1 LVTTLHLLDFQF
13 DLFSIGEK
21 TMPERDRGRK
31 RRFPRWFDVFEE
43 MEKMDEMMD
52 EMMQRAFEIPNG
64 TKSYGP
70 YVYGFSVSFDP
81 EGKPAIQQFG
91 NVKPSRVGPQVKEQR
106 EPLVDV
112 IEENDEIAVFAELPG
127 VEKNDIRLHSNE
139 KNLTISVDSKG
150 RKYHKELELPGSVL
164 PASAKATCKNGVL
177 EIRFKKAEA
186 EDRERQIEIE

>member
-1 LVTTLHLLDFQF
+1 
-13 DLFSIGEK
+13 
-21 TMPERDRGRK
+21 MPERDLGRK

-52 EMMQRAFEIPNG
+52 EMMQRAFEIPNR

-70 YVYGFSVSFDP
+70 YVYGFSVSLDAA
-81 EGKPAIQQFG
+81 GKPAIQQFG

-112 IEENDEIAVFAELPG
+112 IEENDEIAVFAEIPG

-139 KNLTISVDSKG
+139 KNLTISVNSKG
-150 RKYHKELELPGSVL
+150 RKYHKELELPESVL
-164 PASAKATCKNGVL
+164 PTSAKAKYKNGVL
-177 EIRFKKAEA
+177 EVRLKKAEA
-186 EDRERQIEIE
+186 KGRERQINIE